1 MKKRGGKARGI
12 VKPKPVTKTLPA
24 KLKKELSKMKALERK
39 VRKEEKAT
47 ARLALKVGKLERKY
61 KALEKETSV
70 AQKLVRTRLAE
81 LELQLE
87 WIDKE
92 FDGPGSSSSSA
103 TGSPRT

>member
-24 KLKKELSKMKALERK
+24 KLKKELSKIKALERK

-87 WIDKE
+87 WIDK
-92 FDGPGSSSSSA
+92 
-103 TGSPRT
+103 